1 MLAYKTM
8 RTLAV
13 GCLLL
18 VSACTSAERTAVPE
32 PEVTSVAA
40 RAKLFVDMP
49 LPDLE
54 RNVADGDISALVELG
69 VRYATG
75 RGVEKD
81 EARALE
87 MFERGVAAGDASAM
101 YAMGVAFANGA
112 GVPQDDAIAVHW
124 YQRAA
129 DLDFG
134 EAQFWL
140 ANMVSAGRGG
150 ISQTWTGAYP
160 LYLKAAEKNQT
171 EAQFIV
177 GWMLQ
182 TGTGVDADPERAA
195 FWYRRSS
202 AIARN
207 PKAEWNLSS
216 MIANGDAK
224 WRKGDPDIWRPGKAG
239 KRQARSA
246 QVATPGSV
254 VIESQDP
261 AP

>member
-18 VSACTSAERTAVPE
+18 VSACASPDRTGVTE
-32 PEVTSVAA
+32 PEVTSVDA
-40 RAKLFVDMP
+40 RAKLFVDAP

-101 YAMGVAFANGA
+101 YAMGVVFANGA
-112 GVPQDDAIAVHW
+112 GVPQDDAIAVGW

-129 DLDFG
+129 NLDFG
-134 EAQFWL
+134 EAQLWL
-140 ANMVSAGRGG
+140 AKMVSAGRGG
-150 ISQTWTGAYP
+150 ISQSWSGAYP

-171 EAQFIV
+171 EAGFIV
-177 GWMLQ
+177 GWMLE
-182 TGTGVDADPERAA
+182 TGTGVDSDPERAA

-202 AIARN
+202 AISRN
-207 PKAEWNLSS
+207 PQADSQLSS
-216 MIANGDAK
+216 MIATGDVK

-246 QVATPGSV
+246 QAATPGSV
-254 VIESQDP
+254 VIEAQEP